1 MQLLAVQRLDG
12 GITIGD
18 THAYADPFGFALD
31 EAPYGHLTGVAEA
44 LLGRPLP
51 PIGRRWSGVYA
62 ESTTGELVHRAAPDP
77 LLWVVTGPG
86 GRGMALCP
94 ALAEQ
99 TADQLGL

>member
-1 MQLLAVQRLDG
+1 MPIHSASRSTRPPTV
-12 GITIGD
+12 TS
-18 THAYADPFGFALD
+18 P
-31 EAPYGHLTGVAEA
+31 GVAEA

-51 PIGRRWSGVYA
+51 PIARRWSGVYA